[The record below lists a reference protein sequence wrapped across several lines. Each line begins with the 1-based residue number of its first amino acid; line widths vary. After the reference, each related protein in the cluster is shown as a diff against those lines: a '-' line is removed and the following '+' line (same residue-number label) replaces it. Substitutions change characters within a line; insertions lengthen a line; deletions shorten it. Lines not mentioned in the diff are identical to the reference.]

1 MSTHTMKYCIGP
13 LYACI
18 EVAYCNVCI
27 MLALTHLLTLVAS
40 CTGPRKYQIL
50 TNIER
55 KPRSFCSVSVKRSC
69 GTLST
74 DMHAELSSSPH
85 AAMTKTRNRETSM
98 KPYNVFC
105 SKGSTLYKGR
115 RLKHSRVFWCLA

>member
-1 MSTHTMKYCIGP
+1 
-13 LYACI
+13 
-18 EVAYCNVCI
+18 

-40 CTGPRKYQIL
+40 CTGPRKDKIL

-74 DMHAELSSSPH
+74 DMHAEMSSSPH
-85 AAMTKTRNRETSM
+85 AAMTKTRNRETLQCFLFQGFDAVQRTAVEAFACFLVSCL
-98 KPYNVFC
+98 YNVKLC
-105 SKGSTLYKGR
+105 
-115 RLKHSRVFWCLA
+115 A